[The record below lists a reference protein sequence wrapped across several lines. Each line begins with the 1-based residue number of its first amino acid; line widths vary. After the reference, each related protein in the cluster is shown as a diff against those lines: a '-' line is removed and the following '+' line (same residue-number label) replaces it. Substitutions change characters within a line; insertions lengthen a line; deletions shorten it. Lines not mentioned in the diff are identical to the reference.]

1 MRVGRRGCRA
11 ICRLRLG
18 ILGRNAPFVPL
29 GAQRAVDRRLEP
41 TAVVAGSSPAG
52 PTTHSFEPRDFPET
66 AKEPGNWRH
75 CGAVRFLSRAPK
87 G

>member
-41 TAVVAGSSPAG
+41 TAHNGVVAGSSPSS
-52 PTTHSFEPRDFPET
+52 PTTQS
-66 AKEPGNWRH
+66 GV
-75 CGAVRFLSRAPK
+75 C
-87 G
+87 